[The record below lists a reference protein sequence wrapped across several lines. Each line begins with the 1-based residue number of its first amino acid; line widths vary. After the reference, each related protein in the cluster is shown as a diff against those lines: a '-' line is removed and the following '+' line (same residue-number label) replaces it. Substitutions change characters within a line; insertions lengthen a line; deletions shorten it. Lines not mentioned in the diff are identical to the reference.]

1 MRADLF
7 RDATGRLRV
16 GWRLLWFAGAF
27 VALAALGFGLLG
39 GVGLVG
45 QAAVMLM
52 AALVAGWWVLRA
64 ADGRAPGALGFYA
77 SPEAPGEAAR
87 GLLLGMGVAL
97 SAVGAIALAGGV
109 RWEAESGT
117 LGGVAVEAVRSLAF
131 FAVPAA
137 AEEALAR
144 GYPLQ
149 ALAEAWGP
157 GIALAVTSV
166 GFGLLHLENPGLTP
180 VAMMNLVAAGLLLGV
195 VYLRTGSLWWASG
208 VHLGWNWSHGFV
220 ADLPVSGLDLVDA
233 PLWEGAPVGAA
244 WIGGGAFGPEGSVL
258 TTAVAL
264 AASAALWWGPWLSPG
279 EEARRARPLAPLP
292 RRTVSRA
299 GEAAE
304 DGDDEGGMAT
314 GEGGG

>member
-1 MRADLF
+1 MSADLF

-27 VALAALGFGLLG
+27 VALAVLGFAVVGSP
-39 GVGLVG
+39 GLVA
-45 QAAVMLM
+45 QATVMLV

-64 ADGRAPGALGFYA
+64 ADGRGPGALGFHT
-77 SPEAPGEAAR
+77 SREAFGEAAR
-87 GLLLGMGVAL
+87 GLVLGTVVAL
-97 SAVGAIALAGGV
+97 SAVAAIAVAGGV

-117 LGGVAVEAVRSLAF
+117 LGGVAVEAVRSMAF

-166 GFGLLHLENPGLTP
+166 GFGLLHLENPGLTQ
-180 VAMMNLVAAGLLLGV
+180 VAMVNLVAAGLLLGV

-208 VHLGWNWSHGFV
+208 VHLGWNWAHGFV
-220 ADLPVSGLDLVDA
+220 ADLPVSGLDLVDT
-233 PLWEGAPVGAA
+233 PLWEGAPAGAA
-244 WIGGGAFGPEGSVL
+244 WIGGGGFGPEGSVL
-258 TTAVAL
+258 TTGVAL
-264 AASAALWWGPWLSPG
+264 AASAALWWGPWLRPG
-279 EEARRARPLAPLP
+279 EAARRARPLAPLP
-292 RRTVSRA
+292 RATVPGA
-299 GEAAE
+299 GEAVS
-304 DGDDEGGMAT
+304 DGDDDGGPST
-314 GEGGG
+314 EVGG

>member
-1 MRADLF
+1 MRVDLF

-27 VALAALGFGLLG
+27 VALATLGLGLLG
-39 GVGLVG
+39 GMGLVG
-45 QAAVMLM
+45 QATVMLV
-52 AALVAGWWVLRA
+52 AALLAGWWVLRA
-64 ADGRAPGALGFYA
+64 ADGRGPGALGFHA
-77 SPEAPGEAAR
+77 STEAVGEAAR
-87 GLLLGMGVAL
+87 GLVLGTAVAL

-109 RWEAESGT
+109 RWEAQSGT
-117 LGGVAVEAVRSLAF
+117 LAGVAVEAVRSLAF

-166 GFGLLHLENPGLTP
+166 GFGLLHLENPGLTGI
-180 VAMMNLVAAGLLLGV
+180 AMVNLVAAGLLLGV

-208 VHLGWNWSHGFV
+208 VHLGWNWAHGFV

-233 PLWEGAPVGAA
+233 PLWEGAPAGAA
-244 WIGGGAFGPEGSVL
+244 WIGGGGFGPEGSVL
-258 TTAVAL
+258 TTGVAL
-264 AASAALWWGPWLSPG
+264 AASAALWWGPWLRPG
-279 EEARRARPLAPLP
+279 KAARRARPLAPLP
-292 RRTVSRA
+292 RASVPGV
-299 GEAAE
+299 GEAAN
-304 DGDDEGGMAT
+304 DGDDEGGPRSE
-314 GEGGG
+314 EGG